1 MGCAVTTA
9 DFAQAHPTVINAFLD
24 DYKASIEYVSNASN
38 YDTSAEYIVEAGV
51 LDAAGPA
58 KKSLMNLG
66 SSISYVDGDR
76 MQAILDTFYNA
87 IDYSVIGGNVPDES
101 FYYKK

>member
-1 MGCAVTTA
+1 MQLALPLIGTVTGTPGLP
-9 DFAQAHPTVINAFLD
+9 FPTDGSEV
-24 DYKASIEYVSNASN
+24 VSDSAN
-38 YDTSAEYIVEAGV
+38 YDVAAEYIVEAGV
-51 LDAAGPA
+51 LDAAAAA

-66 SSISYVDGDR
+66 DAISYVDGAR
-76 MQAILDTFYNA
+76 MQAILEAFYNA